1 MTVALPPR
9 VNLARVP
16 TPLELAER
24 LSDAWGGPQIWIK
37 RDDLTGFG
45 LSGNKV
51 RKLEFHFAAARDAGA
66 DTVITCGA
74 VQSNH
79 SRTTALAAARF
90 GFRSILVLRKGKDEP
105 PVLEGNYLLDL
116 LAGASVRFINP
127 DQWVQRDGIMAE
139 IAEAERADG
148 HRAWVIPEGA
158 SDALGMWAFVLA
170 VREIADQSSRIDGSP
185 PVLWHA
191 ASSGATTAGLGW
203 GVDRLSLPLPIV
215 ACSVGDS
222 NSVIKTKVDAIWRDA
237 AAATDSPLPTTP
249 VEYVDRHI
257 DGGYGAASDEAL
269 AIQAEATALSGLIF
283 DPTYTGKA
291 IVGLHREIQAGR
303 YSSDDNVI
311 FWHTGGGFAVFA
323 HDFSRIG
330 AAAGPDARSV

>member
-9 VNLARVP
+9 ISLAQTP
-16 TPLELAER
+16 TPLEFAER
-24 LSDAWGGPQIWIK
+24 LTEAWQGPRIWIK

-51 RKLEFHFAAARDAGA
+51 RKLEFHFAAARDAKA

-79 SRTTALAAARF
+79 SRSTALAAARL
-90 GFRSILVLRKGKDEP
+90 GFRSILVLRKGGEDP

-116 LAGASVRFINP
+116 LSGADVRLISP
-127 DQWVQRDGIMAE
+127 AEWPERDGIMAE
-139 IAEAERADG
+139 IAQSERADG
-148 HRAWVIPEGA
+148 HECWIIPEGA

-170 VREIADQSSRIDGSP
+170 VREIADQSSRIDGTP

-191 ASSGATTAGLGW
+191 ASSGGTTAGLGW
-203 GVDRLSLPLPIV
+203 GVDRLSLSLPIV

-222 NSVIKTKVDAIWRDA
+222 IDALETKVGAIWSNA
-237 AAATDSPLPTTP
+237 AAATQSPLPATP
-249 VEYVDRHI
+249 IEYVDRHI
-257 DGGYGAASDEAL
+257 DGGYGVASDAAL
-269 AIQAEATALSGLIF
+269 AIQAEATALTGLIF

-291 IVGLHREIQAGR
+291 LVGLRSEIHAGR
-303 YSSDDNVI
+303 YSSADNII

-323 HDFSRIG
+323 HDFSRIAS
-330 AAAGPDARSV
+330 AAIPDVRNV